1 VAHVALGRLSTL
13 VAGASD
19 VPRDGSHEEGRL
31 QQAA

>member
-1 VAHVALGRLSTL
+1 VSLGLFSTL
-13 VAGASD
+13 VTRSGD